1 MKKSFKESAEEV
13 ISELID
19 ELLEEQE
26 KLEENHDKIMN
37 IGIIEKITMEE
48 IKSEIL
54 NKIKI
59 FEVINTETKKFN
71 SKLMKKMFWNE
82 ADETLERLRRKMETK
97 KLKN

>member
-1 MKKSFKESAEEV
+1 MTTQIKMKKGFKESAEEV

-26 KLEENHDKIMN
+26 KLEENDDKIMK

-59 FEVINTETKKFN
+59 FKVINTEIKKF
-71 SKLMKKMFWNE
+71 
-82 ADETLERLRRKMETK
+82 
-97 KLKN
+97 